1 MKMIFRYMGKYIKP
15 ITFDMF
21 LKLCATVAELL
32 IPYVLEYL
40 IDEIVPLGEVSRII
54 LWGGIM
60 IFVAFLCWQFNRNA
74 NRLAVRNA
82 HNVSYDV
89 RKDLFDKTMHLSG
102 AQFDAFGLP
111 SLTSRMT
118 SDSYNVQSF
127 AQSFQT
133 MCVRAPIML
142 VGGIIVTMTMD
153 PVLSG
158 ILCVMLPLLAVV
170 ILTVSSR
177 GIPLYHKVQERL
189 DDVVRIMRENITGI
203 RVVKALCRMDYE
215 RDRFHQYNDKM
226 MAADVK
232 ASTVMAIPGPFM
244 QICLNT
250 GLSLVV
256 YVGAMRV
263 NSGVMKPGVILA
275 FLTYFNLILQ
285 SVMSINR
292 IFMMISRASA
302 SANRIDLVLQSDVDQ
317 KVLST
322 EETFEPEAQ
331 DAYIV
336 FKHVNFK
343 YPHNL
348 LSVEGKKEENTA
360 VAAQEEEDDGFFG
373 GEQGQC
379 LYDIDFKLKKGES
392 LGIIGPTG
400 CGKTTIINL
409 LMRFY
414 DVEDGGVYIDG
425 RDVRTYRMDELRSK
439 FGVVFQNDQIFQD
452 TLRNNIAFGRD
463 VNDEQIH
470 AAAVDAMAAEFIDS
484 LDDGLDHMADI
495 KGANLSG
502 GQKQRV
508 LISRSLAA
516 NPDILILDDSSSAL
530 DYKTDAALRKA
541 IFENHSN
548 STTIMVAQRVS
559 SIMNMTHIMVMDE
572 GHCIGYGTHEE
583 LLKTCPVYKE
593 IYTVQMG
600 AIAG

>member
-1 MKMIFRYMGKYIKP
+1 MKLIFRYMGKYIKP
-15 ITFDMF
+15 IMF
-21 LKLCATVAELL
+21 VMLLKLIGTVAELM

-40 IDEIVPLGEVSRII
+40 IDEVVPLGNTARIV

-60 IFVAFLCWQFNRNA
+60 ILVAVLCWQFNVNA
-74 NRLAVRNA
+74 NRFAVRNA

-89 RKDLFDKTMHLSG
+89 RRDLFNKTMHLSG

-133 MCVRAPIML
+133 LCVRAPIML
-142 VGGIIVTMTMD
+142 VGGIAVTMTMD

-170 ILTVSSR
+170 VLTVSSR

-189 DDVVRIMRENITGI
+189 DDVVRVMRENITGI

-215 RDRFHQYNDKM
+215 SERFHKYNDKM
-226 MAADVK
+226 MASDIK

-244 QICLNT
+244 QLCLNT
-250 GLSLVV
+250 GLTLVV
-256 YVGAMRV
+256 YVGAVRV

-285 SVMSINR
+285 SIMAINR
-292 IFMMISRASA
+292 IFMMISKASA
-302 SANRIDLVLQSDVDQ
+302 SADRIDLVLQSEVDQ
-317 KVLST
+317 RILSV
-322 EETFEPEAQ
+322 EETDVPQAH

-336 FKHVNFK
+336 FKNVNFK
-343 YPHNL
+343 YPHNI
-348 LSVEGKKEENTA
+348 LSVEGKREGDSTTA
-360 VAAQEEEDDGFFG
+360 VDEEDGFLG
-373 GEQGQC
+373 GEQEQC
-379 LYDIDFKLKKGES
+379 LYNIDFKLKKGES

-400 CGKTTIINL
+400 CGKTTIVNL

-425 RDVRTYRMDELRSK
+425 RDVRTYEMDELRGK

-452 TLRNNIAFGRD
+452 TLRNNISFGRD
-463 VNDEQIH
+463 VTEEEIH
-470 AAAVDAMAAEFIDS
+470 QATVDAMAAEFIDG
-484 LDDGLDHMADI
+484 LEDGLDHMADI

-516 NPDILILDDSSSAL
+516 DPDILILDDSSSAL

-541 IFENHSN
+541 IFEKHSN

-559 SIMNMTHIMVMDE
+559 SIMGMSHIMVMDA
-572 GHCIGYGTHEE
+572 GRCIGYGTHEE
-583 LLKTCPVYKE
+583 LMENCPVYRD

>member
-1 MKMIFRYMGKYIKP
+1 MKLIFRYMGKYIKP
-15 ITFDMF
+15 IMF
-21 LKLCATVAELL
+21 GMMLKLIGTVAELM

-40 IDEIVPLGEVSRII
+40 IDEVVPMGDTMKIV
-54 LWGGIM
+54 LWGCIM
-60 IFVAFLCWQFNRNA
+60 IFVAFLCWQFNINA
-74 NRLAVRNA
+74 NRCAVKNA

-89 RKDLFDKTMHLSG
+89 RRDLFNKTMHLSG

-133 MCVRAPIML
+133 LCVRAPIML

-170 ILTVSSR
+170 VLTVSSR

-215 RDRFHQYNDKM
+215 SDRFHKSNEKM
-226 MAADVK
+226 MASDIK

-244 QICLNT
+244 QLCLNT
-250 GLSLVV
+250 GLTLVV
-256 YVGAMRV
+256 YVGAVRV
-263 NSGVMKPGVILA
+263 NNGVMKPGVILA

-285 SVMSINR
+285 SIMAINR
-292 IFMMISRASA
+292 IFMMISKASA
-302 SANRIDLVLQSDVDQ
+302 SADRIDLVLQSEVDQ
-317 KVLST
+317 KVLSV
-322 EETFEPEAQ
+322 EETDVPRAHEA
-331 DAYIV
+331 YVV
-336 FKHVNFK
+336 FQHVNFK
-343 YPHNL
+343 YPHNM
-348 LSVEGKKEENTA
+348 LSVEGKRAGDADALPDEG
-360 VAAQEEEDDGFFG
+360 DGFLG
-373 GEQGQC
+373 GEQEQC
-379 LYDIDFKLKKGES
+379 LYDIDFQIQKGES

-400 CGKTTIINL
+400 CGKTTIVNL

-425 RDVRTYRMDELRSK
+425 RDVRTYEMDELRSK

-452 TLRNNIAFGRD
+452 TLRNNISFGRN
-463 VNDEQIH
+463 VSDEEIH
-470 AAAVDAMAAEFIDS
+470 QATVDAMAAEFIDS
-484 LDDGLDHMADI
+484 LEDGLDHMAAI

-541 IFENHSN
+541 IFEKHSN

-559 SIMNMTHIMVMDE
+559 SIMSMDHIMVMDS
-572 GHCIGYGTHEE
+572 GRCIGYGTHEE
-583 LLKTCPVYKE
+583 LMKSCPVYKE